1 MGIGCCEMTLTIE
14 LSSEIEARLQL
25 EANPNGVDSTEH
37 ARRLIESHLP
47 GTGGAALADLMHSW
61 IEEDATDDAEEINA
75 REAELQE
82 FKARMNSNRA
92 ATGERPVY

>member
-1 MGIGCCEMTLTIE
+1 MTLKIE
-14 LSSEIEARLQL
+14 LSPEIEARLRL
-25 EANPNGVDSTEH
+25 EANRNGVDSTEY
-37 ARRLIESHLP
+37 ARRLIESQLP
-47 GTGGAALADLMHSW
+47 STGGAALADLMQSW
-61 IEEDATDDAEEINA
+61 IAEDATDEAEEINA